1 MPVERAPLKVRSYLM
16 LMALAIL
23 IPVSVFSAMAL
34 NMLLEAERRAA
45 YRSMHETA
53 RGIAG
58 ALDREFSMAEAS
70 LRTLA
75 TSPYL
80 ASKDLETLHS
90 QARRLSNDPLS
101 WTVLYDIDGKQ
112 YFNSTLAPGIAM
124 PLPPSKAR
132 IEQALQKQQTVVS
145 DLFVGSAVQ
154 RLVVAM
160 DVPVVEPGQRPYVLT
175 RVFDP
180 AYFNRVFNKLSDRPQ
195 WLMGVFD
202 RDGRT
207 VARSRE
213 PRKDLI
219 GRYPYDSLLKG
230 IRSGETTVFR
240 NRSRDG
246 VELYTA
252 LAKSNQSGWTV
263 AVGVPVTEVENAAQR
278 AVMLA
283 SAGLFAALIC
293 AIGFAAFLSRR
304 LISAIARAQE
314 SAASLG
320 QGQAPWQHNTSI
332 HEVDRLL
339 VAQAEAGAI
348 LTEERQQRLKVESD
362 RETLLQREI
371 HAREAAEAQNRAKD
385 LFLAMLGHELR
396 NPLAAITGAAKLL
409 RIGASA
415 PGRLERTLDILE
427 RQSEHLTHIVNDL
440 LDVARVT
447 SGKIVLQC
455 EPVELSALVQRCV
468 DAIESAGHTRC
479 RFDVHVETVWIDA
492 DPTRMEQ
499 VVNNLLTNAVKF
511 TGDEGCIEVR
521 VHRSWNE
528 ATLTISD
535 NGSGIDPELL
545 PRIFDLFSQ
554 GSVSLDRSKGGLG
567 IGLTLVRQLVG
578 MHHGKVSARSG
589 GLGQGATFTV
599 QLPVHDGT
607 VGCGTAPALGA
618 PPVRRLRILLI
629 EDNADAREIMRD
641 ILLALG
647 HDVFEAEEGGTGI
660 RLAVEASPDVAI
672 IDIGLPGMNGL
683 DVAQQL
689 RSHDATRHLYLIA
702 LSGYG
707 QAEDKSRS
715 TQAGFNLHLVKPVKA
730 DDISR
735 VLAELTP
742 RDRSP
747 S

>member
-1 MPVERAPLKVRSYLM
+1 M

-53 RGIAG
+53 RGIVG

-80 ASKDLETLHS
+80 VSQDLEILHT
-90 QARRLSNDPLS
+90 QARRLSKDPLS
-101 WTVLYDIDGKQ
+101 WTILYDKDGKQ
-112 YFNSTLAPGIAM
+112 RFNTALAPDSAM
-124 PLPPSKAR
+124 PLSPSKAR
-132 IEQALQKQQTVVS
+132 IEQALQKRQTLIS
-145 DLFVGSAVQ
+145 DLGVGTAVR

-160 DVPVVEPGQRPYVLT
+160 DVPVVEPGLPPYVLT

-180 AYFNRVFNKLSDRPQ
+180 AYFNRIFNKLSDRPQ

-202 RDGRT
+202 KDGRT

-219 GRYPYDSLLKG
+219 GKYPSDSLLKG
-230 IRSGETTVFR
+230 ILSGETRVFR

-252 LAKSNQSGWTV
+252 LTKSSQSGWTV
-263 AVGVPVTEVENAAQR
+263 AVGVPVAEVENAAQR
-278 AVMLA
+278 AVLLV
-283 SAGLFAALIC
+283 SAGLLAALLC

-304 LISAIARAQE
+304 VISAIAHAHE

-320 QGQAPWQHNTSI
+320 QGQVPRPHDTRI

-339 VAQAEAGAI
+339 LAQAQAGAM
-348 LTEERQQRLKVESD
+348 LTKERQRRLRVEVE
-362 RETLLQREI
+362 REALLQREI
-371 HAREAAEAQNRAKD
+371 QAREAAEAQNKAKD

-396 NPLAAITGAAKLL
+396 NPLAAITGAATLL
-409 RIGASA
+409 RIGATV

-447 SGKIVLQC
+447 SGKIVLQR
-455 EPVELSALVQRCV
+455 EPVEFGALVQRCV
-468 DAIESAGHTRC
+468 DAIQSAGRTLC
-479 RFDVHVETVWIDA
+479 RFDVHVEVVWIEA

-511 TGDEGCIEVR
+511 TGDDGCIEVR
-521 VHRSWNE
+521 VHRSGNDVI
-528 ATLTISD
+528 LSVSD

-554 GSVSLDRSKGGLG
+554 GAVSLDRSKGGLG
-567 IGLTLVRQLVG
+567 IGLTLVKQLVE
-578 MHHGKVSARSG
+578 MHHGHVSAHSAG
-589 GLGQGATFTV
+589 PGQGATFTV
-599 QLPVHDGT
+599 RLPLHDDT
-607 VGCGTAPALGA
+607 VDHDSATTIVVAPM
-618 PPVRRLRILLI
+618 RRLRVLLI
-629 EDNADAREIMRD
+629 EDNADARMVMRD
-641 ILLALG
+641 LLLAQG
-647 HDVFEAEEGGTGI
+647 HDVLEAEEGRAGI
-660 RLAVEASPDVAI
+660 RLALEALPDVSI
-672 IDIGLPGMNGL
+672 VDIGLPGMNGL
-683 DVAQQL
+683 EVAQQL
-689 RSHDATRHLYLIA
+689 RCHDATRHLYLIA

-715 TQAGFNLHLVKPVKA
+715 KQAGFNLHLVKPVKA
-730 DDISR
+730 DEIFR
-735 VLAELTP
+735 VLAGLASS
-742 RDRSP
+742 DRPP